1 MTRLTIASVVL
12 LTGTAFGTGRAQ
24 ERPFFYPLPSQEA
37 VRVTRGVAYAR
48 EGTSTLAM
56 DVYRPAAASA
66 PAPALIL
73 YALHWPEDNDKPA
86 REANDHVR
94 RWAQIAAG
102 HGIVAIIPDLR
113 AMPGTGTAQAPAR
126 AREGDF
132 ERVVAYVTEH
142 ASEYGIDRERLAV
155 FAASGNVSSALP
167 AVQDARSSAIRAA
180 VIFYGG
186 AGAEVPTFRRDLPV
200 LWVRAGLDSP
210 RMNAAIDRL
219 AALALSQNAPLTVIN
234 HRTGHHAF
242 EARDDDVATRQI
254 IDQSLEFVKRATT
267 REYQSV
273 IRRE

>member
-1 MTRLTIASVVL
+1 MTRLTAAFVVT
-12 LTGTAFGTGRAQ
+12 LTGLALGKGRAQ
-24 ERPFFYPLPSQEA
+24 ERPFYYPMPSQES
-37 VRVTRGVAYAR
+37 VRVTRGVAYAGD
-48 EGTSTLAM
+48 GTSTLAM
-56 DVYRPAAASA
+56 DVYRPAGAST

-73 YALHWPEDNDKPA
+73 YALYWPEDRDRPA
-86 REANDHVR
+86 REANDQAR

-102 HGIVAIIPDLR
+102 RGIVAIIPDLR

-132 ERVVAYVTEH
+132 ERVVAHLTEH
-142 ASEYGIDRERLAV
+142 AGEYGIDRERLAV
-155 FAASGNVSSALP
+155 FAASGNVASALP
-167 AVQDARSSAIRAA
+167 AVQDPRSAIRAA
-180 VIFYGG
+180 IIYYGG
-186 AGAEVPTFRRDLPV
+186 AGAEVTTFRRDLPV

-219 AALALSQNAPLTVIN
+219 TALALSQNAPLTVVN

-242 EARDDDVATRQI
+242 EARDDDEITRQV

-273 IRRE
+273 VRRD